1 MAPSPDAPISE
12 ASVSDS
18 PPVETVDSKVPTRT
32 EVLRRWKTR
41 LVSGRWRTGL
51 LLTASLLGC
60 QALAASGQITAPAA
74 LVIPGGLDGARFSFL
89 QGMQL
94 GEEAV
99 RSCGAKPAAIVTH
112 ELGRDDD
119 PAGLFPKDGQ
129 GQLLLPPLLVVP
141 YGADVRLFSRLTHN
155 TDTRVLLAHQRGS
168 SLDTLSGLDA
178 QGRIWPLVPGRL
190 DDLRALAK
198 DAIARGWKRVVVVS
212 DPSTLEGDRAASF
225 VELFEGSGGKV
236 LSYTQDKVQEL
247 DGQDRDRLAL
257 LEKDLDWLGPDAVV
271 LSAPPRGTLAQWL
284 RQRQGEQGAI
294 QGPAWIWL
302 SGSAQAA
309 EVKPQPWPQLVL
321 QAPAHGPGWTSFAK
335 AFGQRWGYA
344 PNLIAAAGYE
354 TARVLALTTAGPV
367 PLASDGT
374 RDPLAWLDPSADPL
388 PLCKALA
395 QRRQGAS
402 TRVEGVASDFA
413 LRSGKAPSGVA
424 ESRLI
429 AAQ

>member
-1 MAPSPDAPISE
+1 MAPPPDAAISE

-18 PPVETVDSKVPTRT
+18 PPVETGDVEVPSRT
-32 EVLRRWKTR
+32 GVLQGLRTR
-41 LVSGRWRTGL
+41 LVCGRWRAGL
-51 LLTASLLGC
+51 LVTASLLGC
-60 QALAASGQITAPAA
+60 QALAASGQITAPVA
-74 LVIPGGLDGARFSFL
+74 LVIPGGLDGARLSFL

-94 GEEAV
+94 GEASV
-99 RSCGAKPAAIVTH
+99 RSCGARPAAIVTH
-112 ELGRDDD
+112 ALGRDDD
-119 PAGLFPKDGQ
+119 PAGLFPRDGQ
-129 GQLLLPPLLVVP
+129 DQRLAPPLVVVP

-155 TDTRVLLAHQRGS
+155 GETRVLLAHQRGS
-168 SLDTLSGLDA
+168 SLKTLGMLDA
-178 QGRIWPLVPGRL
+178 QGRIWPLVPERL
-190 DDLRALAK
+190 DDLRVLAR

-212 DPSTLEGDRAASF
+212 DPSTLEGDQAASF

-271 LSAPPRGTLAQWL
+271 LAAPPRGRLAQWL
-284 RQRQGEQGAI
+284 RQRQVEQGSI

-302 SGSAQAA
+302 SGSTQAA
-309 EVKPQPWPQLVL
+309 EVRPQPWPQLVL
-321 QAPAHGPGWTSFAK
+321 QAPAHGPGWTNFAK

-374 RDPLAWLDPSADPL
+374 RDPLAWVDPSADPL

-413 LRSGKAPSGVA
+413 LRPGKAPSGVA